1 MGPARFHCATLLYAD
16 LEGNAQDLLI
26 GPPRAIIMLNY
37 ILSAPIEE
45 ETWNRSFSI
54 EKYSPLSMVG
64 FIYRI

>member
-37 ILSAPIEE
+37 IVSAPIEE

-54 EKYSPLSMVG
+54 EK
-64 FIYRI
+64 